1 LEFLK
6 TVRLILLWR
15 GLKIPLIEIDS
26 KKTNKRAVFKNKKV
40 KNYALLL
47 RVIFFVAIFFII
59 GFTFFQIYRQINLYY
74 ELRNTYNELNSQ
86 KEVLNKN
93 IEERNDFL
101 SELRNRLAE
110 KGVEL
115 NDGEIEQMD
124 LYNFP

>member
-1 LEFLK
+1 M
-6 TVRLILLWR
+6 
-15 GLKIPLIEIDS
+15 
-26 KKTNKRAVFKNKKV
+26 
-40 KNYALLL
+40 

-74 ELRNTYNELNSQ
+74 ELRNTYNQLNSQ

-110 KGVEL
+110 KGVKL